1 MDRLKW
7 WRKVTAVSN
16 PTAAVIVSIGAS
28 YSDAVDRM
36 VAAQRRERLLGLIPS
51 GTAFGVLVA
60 GPLAL
65 VTQGTA
71 WRHAWLILAACAG
84 PTPCCS

>member
-16 PTAAVIVSIGAS
+16 PTAAAIVSIGAS

-36 VAAQRRERLLGLIPS
+36 LPRSDANAS
-51 GTAFGVLVA
+51 WA
-60 GPLAL
+60 
-65 VTQGTA
+65 
-71 WRHAWLILAACAG
+71 
-84 PTPCCS
+84 

>member
-16 PTAAVIVSIGAS
+16 PTAAAIVSIGAS

-36 VAAQRRERLLGLIPS
+36 VAAQRRRERLLGLIPAVRRS
-51 GTAFGVLVA
+51 ASSLPG
-60 GPLAL
+60 
-65 VTQGTA
+65 
-71 WRHAWLILAACAG
+71 RWLW
-84 PTPCCS
+84 